1 LAKGLQ
7 CCALSHHGLDRTRAE
22 QTAAVEEVEQLG
34 VIMANFIKKLSR
46 LFDLGLFLLPD
57 IRPKLHRQQRLTAGE
72 ITV

>member
-34 VIMANFIKKLSR
+34 VIMANFIKKTVPA
-46 LFDLGLFLLPD
+46 FDPGLFLLPD
-57 IRPKLHRQQRLTAGE
+57 IRPKLHGQQRLTPE
-72 ITV
+72 RITV